1 MRWRRGWALGRAMTD
16 PKDITSMFRKAIAA
30 LDARDHANAPR
41 WQGWFLC
48 PCCKY
53 PTLTVREAY
62 EVCPLCRWEDDGQ
75 DDADADTL
83 SPDAPNGRTL
93 TKARANFAAHL
104 DQFDADNR
112 PKTLAGPNPT
122 RLHLLAYVTRV
133 QAGEKLGID
142 PFHTLLAA
150 ADE

>member
-1 MRWRRGWALGRAMTD
+1 MTD
-16 PKDITSMFRKAIAA
+16 PKDITSMFRKSIAA

-75 DDADADTL
+75 DDPDADEFQEG
-83 SPDAPNGRTL
+83 SPNGRSL
-93 TKARANFAAHL
+93 TQARANFTAHL
-104 DQFDADNR
+104 DQFDAENR
-112 PKTLAGPNPT
+112 PKTLADPNPT
-122 RLHLLAYVTRV
+122 RQHLLAYVSRV

>member
-1 MRWRRGWALGRAMTD
+1 MTD
-16 PKDITSMFRKAIAA
+16 PKDITSMFRKSIAA
-30 LDARDHANAPR
+30 IDARDHANAPR

-75 DDADADTL
+75 DDADADAHL
-83 SPDAPNGRTL
+83 EGSPNGRCL
-93 TKARANFAAHL
+93 TRARANFVAHL

-112 PKTLAGPNPT
+112 PKTLADPNPT
-122 RLHLLAYVTRV
+122 RQHLLAYVTRV

-150 ADE
+150 ADD

>member
-1 MRWRRGWALGRAMTD
+1 MTD
-16 PKDITSMFRKAIAA
+16 PKDITAMFRKQISA

-53 PTLTVREAY
+53 PTLTAREAY

-75 DDADADTL
+75 GDADADDL
-83 SPDAPNGRTL
+83 AEDSPNGRSL
-93 TKARANFAAHL
+93 THARANFTAHL
-104 DQFDADNR
+104 DQFDADTR
-112 PKTLAGPNPT
+112 PKTLQDPNPT
-122 RLHLLAYVTRV
+122 RQHLLAYVARV